1 LHIEL
6 AKSTSRR
13 PRGGALNAIT
23 NFNNIIRFSCLFDR
37 YLMFA
42 CYHTNYLFNV
52 SCNHVDSNHLMVIFT
67 LGVEGYRVIDKRANK
82 TEGNADHEN
91 VGDEDDDEVWGE
103 DEDGGNDNNGQLYY
117 LIYL

>member
-1 LHIEL
+1 
-6 AKSTSRR
+6 
-13 PRGGALNAIT
+13 
-23 NFNNIIRFSCLFDR
+23 
-37 YLMFA
+37 
-42 CYHTNYLFNV
+42 
-52 SCNHVDSNHLMVIFT
+52 MVIFT